1 MTVFG
6 GQQHQHSSS
15 MFSSVPNMSMSAMH
29 NMSNMQHMASLSS
42 SQSMSGMSSSLGA
55 MSAMTQMSPQST
67 GASNSSTSPSSN
79 SPNKDKKEH
88 IKRPMNAFM
97 VWSRGQRRK
106 MAQENPKMHNSEISK
121 RLGAD
126 WKLLT
131 DVDKRPF
138 IDEAK
143 RLR

>member
-1 MTVFG
+1 MTT
-6 GQQHQHSSS
+6 
-15 MFSSVPNMSMSAMH
+15 P
-29 NMSNMQHMASLSS
+29 LS
-42 SQSMSGMSSSLGA
+42 G
-55 MSAMTQMSPQST
+55 
-67 GASNSSTSPSSN
+67 STSPLP
-79 SPNKDKKEH
+79 SPALEVRMGPGSKPMDH

-131 DVDKRPF
+131 EADKRPF